1 MPLNLLPD
9 PIARRRGRA
18 LSASRR
24 QAFAFTPHGPTASPI
39 ESRSLRLEPLLAAH
53 AEEMFGPMSA
63 AAIYDYMP
71 GRPPTSIST
80 LRERYAQLERGWSA
94 DGSERWLNWVVRLN
108 SRECVGFV
116 QATIY
121 PQLTADFAFAF
132 APAQW
137 GRGVAFE
144 ACSAILPYIGRD
156 FAVRELFATV
166 DPRNFRSIRLLQR
179 LGFLGVQSVR
189 YPHGEVAPNDRVF
202 MLPCT

>member
-9 PIARRRGRA
+9 PIARRRARA

-24 QAFAFTPHGPTASPI
+24 QPCSSTPHCPAASPI

-53 AEEMFGPMSA
+53 AEEMFRPMSA

-71 GRPPTSIST
+71 GQPPTSTST
-80 LRERYAQLERGWSA
+80 LRQRYMQLEKGWSA

-116 QATIY
+116 QTTIY

-144 ACSAILPYIGRD
+144 ACSAVLPYLGRD

-166 DPRNFRSIRLLQR
+166 DPRNVRSVRLLQR

-189 YPHGEVAPNDRVF
+189 YPHGEVAPSDRVF
-202 MLPCT
+202 MHPCT

>member
-1 MPLNLLPD
+1 MPLNLLPL
-9 PIARRRGRA
+9 IARRRGRA

-24 QAFAFTPHGPTASPI
+24 QACSFTPHGPSVSPI
-39 ESRSLRLEPLLAAH
+39 ESRSLRLEPLVAAH
-53 AEEMFGPMSA
+53 AEEMFRPMLA

-71 GRPPTSIST
+71 GQPPTSTST
-80 LRERYAQLERGWSA
+80 LRERYAQLEKGWSA

-132 APAQW
+132 APEQW

-144 ACSAILPYIGRD
+144 ACSAVLPYLGRD

-166 DPRNFRSIRLLQR
+166 DRRNLRSIRLLQR
-179 LGFLGVQSVR
+179 LGFLGVQSLR
-189 YPHGEVAPNDRVF
+189 YPHGEVAPDDRVF